1 MTLLFFN
8 QLDPD
13 AYPKPSHVC
22 AMHPQVFHSLLGQG
36 QIPTPFPFPINL
48 SFRPNTVSI
57 QPVKTFC
64 LLKYL
69 IFFRF
74 F

>member
-36 QIPTPFPFPINL
+36 QIPTPFPF
-48 SFRPNTVSI
+48 
-57 QPVKTFC
+57 
-64 LLKYL
+64 
-69 IFFRF
+69 
-74 F
+74 